1 MSQKRIP
8 AIDIFRTIA
17 LVLMILYHFIYDL
30 DVWTNLPVDVGTFFW
45 FWEGKISAL
54 LFIFLSGV
62 SGGLSKRPTKNGIK
76 VLLWG
81 LVVTLV
87 TWIALPD
94 EYVRFGILHFLGT
107 MMIIYP
113 LLKRL
118 PNFVL
123 LFSACLALGLGFFFK
138 SQVVHTLVL
147 LPLGLTYPGFNTMDY
162 YPIFPYSG
170 VTLLGILFYRYRLA
184 RPNNEGEP
192 PTDSLSKHSS
202 LLSHPI
208 FQTISSH
215 SLGIYLVHQ
224 PILLLIILSLNML
237 LS

>member
-30 DVWTNLPVDVGTFFW
+30 DVWTNLPINVDTFFW

-54 LFIFLSGV
+54 LFIFLSGL
-62 SGGLSKRPTKNGIK
+62 SSGLSKRPVKNGIK

-87 TWIALPD
+87 TLIVLPN

-118 PNFVL
+118 PSVVL
-123 LFSACLALGLGFFFK
+123 LLSACLAIGLGFFIS
-138 SQVVHTLVL
+138 SQVVHTALL

-162 YPIFPYSG
+162 YPLFPYSG

-184 RPNNEGEP
+184 KSKNEEKHP
-192 PTDSLSKHSS
+192 IDSLSERSS

-208 FQTISSH
+208 FRNISSH
-215 SLGIYLVHQ
+215 SLGIYLIHQ
-224 PILLLIILSLNML
+224 PILLLIIFSLNMVL
-237 LS
+237 R